1 MERYIN
7 SDNKPVEVIVTDR
20 LVRPLGNTLTV
31 AIWAIV
37 DCLARENPGKRAEI
51 EERLLMVAEI
61 LDRDQDQATKYDTE
75 LLRELAKMMHLRTAT
90 PWKPR
95 VVTNDDPQT

>member
-1 MERYIN
+1 MDRHIN
-7 SDNKPVEVIVTDR
+7 NDNKPVEVIVTDR
-20 LVRPLGNTLTV
+20 LVRPLGNTFKI

-51 EERLLMVAEI
+51 EERLFVVAEI
-61 LDRDQDQATKYDTE
+61 LDRDQEQASKYDTDF
-75 LLRELAKMMHLRTAT
+75 LRELAKMMHLRTAT

-95 VVTNDDPQT
+95 VVTDDEPQT